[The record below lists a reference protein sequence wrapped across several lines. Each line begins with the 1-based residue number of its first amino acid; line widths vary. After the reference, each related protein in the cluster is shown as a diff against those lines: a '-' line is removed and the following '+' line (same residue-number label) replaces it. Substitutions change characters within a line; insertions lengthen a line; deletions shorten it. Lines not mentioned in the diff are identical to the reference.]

1 MEIVVLDYFLSSDI
15 SSDAFITYVSLNKII
30 LCSPLVFVLSL
41 LSFCRCVD
49 LGSSVDVPKIR
60 QFFARSELRLFM
72 YIYFLYNII
81 QRIINII

>member
-15 SSDAFITYVSLNKII
+15 SSDAFIIYLSLNKMI
-30 LCSPLVFVLSL
+30 LFSPLVFVLSL

-60 QFFARSELRLFM
+60 QFFARSELRLLM
-72 YIYFLYNII
+72 YIYFLYNVI